1 MSDGYVHLK
10 SAKTKK
16 GAEPAEYK
24 EPDYPH
30 GTRLN
35 LSDDHVKALYGDKV
49 PDIGEEHEIH
59 AKGKVTEA
67 SDREGEGK
75 RVEIQVTHMKRPPT
89 KERSVRDDVSDAA
102 EKAEAKTLA
111 KKEAVK

>member
-16 GAEPAEYK
+16 SAESVEYK

-49 PDIGEEHEIH
+49 PEVGEEHEIH

-75 RVEIQVTHMKRPPT
+75 RVEIRVTHMKRPPT